1 MKKLVSSEQEAE
13 GSPERRRR
21 RARASFF
28 QSACLEVSTRR
39 AARYLLLT
47 VLCLLATA
55 FCLLLPGRT
64 TSNAPE
70 RPAKAS
76 ELIETG
82 SASKIN
88 SPSPRAPGEIKI
100 ISYNMRWRG
109 GDELRELINLL
120 RDDAEIGRAAIIGLQ
135 EVDRDKERTDCIN
148 TARVMAEALGMYY
161 AWAAPPRANSKQK
174 EDETGLAI
182 LSPYPLI
189 DVERIVLPHEGP
201 GKRRRVALGAT
212 VHIGAHDV
220 RVYSVH
226 AETRIKMEKKI
237 EQLGATLDDLRRY
250 PKIKR
255 AVVLGDFNTIKEK
268 DVAGARRLFSEA
280 GFVSPFPDD
289 RATWKTFVFELKLD
303 GVWLRGLDVTESGI
317 VRRVKLS
324 DHWPLWVT
332 IKF

>member
-1 MKKLVSSEQEAE
+1 
-13 GSPERRRR
+13 
-21 RARASFF
+21 
-28 QSACLEVSTRR
+28 
-39 AARYLLLT
+39 
-47 VLCLLATA
+47 
-55 FCLLLPGRT
+55 
-64 TSNAPE
+64 
-70 RPAKAS
+70 
-76 ELIETG
+76 
-82 SASKIN
+82 
-88 SPSPRAPGEIKI
+88 
-100 ISYNMRWRG
+100 MRWRG

-212 VHIGAHDV
+212 VRVGANEV

-289 RATWKTFVFELKLD
+289 RATWKTFIFELKLD